1 MLIYYPATHG
11 RTYTWLLCRCPL
23 ALLIAR
29 DRLASAMATTTSAM
43 AVAGPGTG
51 AGRGG
56 TRRTVR
62 RRAVAAAASS
72 DVERTASASEGSSRR
87 GVMRLAL
94 GSAAWLG
101 GGGGGGGGGWVAVAA
116 EAEGLQSLADY
127 RAALDRAKLELD
139 GIANDLRASA
149 GSSANVFAIIIEE
162 NELEDQFDE
171 PPAVV
176 PLSPSARAGLKAR
189 LHDGELGRAGQIS
202 LATSLD
208 ASQLMNETRVQNALG
223 DVAWRALSVR
233 PSSSGGSGSRRG
245 APTGT

>member
-1 MLIYYPATHG
+1 M
-11 RTYTWLLCRCPL
+11 
-23 ALLIAR
+23 
-29 DRLASAMATTTSAM
+29 
-43 AVAGPGTG
+43 
-51 AGRGG
+51 
-56 TRRTVR
+56 
-62 RRAVAAAASS
+62 AAAASS

-208 ASQLMNETRVQNALG
+208 ASQLMKRGFKMRWETWRGEHCLSGPRARAVLG
-223 DVAWRALSVR
+223 HVAGHRPVHDGDAAGGVRAR
-233 PSSSGGSGSRRG
+233 PGGHVAGAYTRPLHSS
-245 APTGT
+245 T